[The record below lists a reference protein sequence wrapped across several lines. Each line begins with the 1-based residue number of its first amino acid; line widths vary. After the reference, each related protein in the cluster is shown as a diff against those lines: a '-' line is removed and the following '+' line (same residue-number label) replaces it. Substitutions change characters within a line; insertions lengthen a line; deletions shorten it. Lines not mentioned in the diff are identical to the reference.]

1 MPSATPGPERTPIG
15 MNVFLT
21 DTTVMR
27 RVARCTVMS
36 SRVTTTD
43 DAVEVEL
50 DEVYLPG
57 YVVPKIGHQPCL

>member
-1 MPSATPGPERTPIG
+1 

-21 DTTVMR
+21 DTTGMR

-57 YVVPKIGHQPCL
+57 YVVPKIGDQPCL